1 MGSLLEIISVF
12 LMSTVK
18 FVFGG
23 VPLALGLGFSFF
35 EAVTVTSLGGFV
47 GVTAFVYTSD
57 KLIAYLKK
65 RKILKQLENPNQIRK
80 KSFTRTNKIIIIVKQ
95 RFGLLGISLLT
106 PLLLSIPIGCF
117 LAVRYFNDKQR
128 ILIYMFGSILFWSVS
143 ISSFKLLF

>member
-35 EAVTVTSLGGFV
+35 QAVTVTSLGGFV
-47 GVTAFVYTSD
+47 GVTVFVYTSD

>member
-1 MGSLLEIISVF
+1 
-12 LMSTVK
+12 MSTVK

-35 EAVTVTSLGGFV
+35 QAVTVTSLGGFV
-47 GVTAFVYTSD
+47 GVTVFVYTSD

>member
-1 MGSLLEIISVF
+1 
-12 LMSTVK
+12 MSTVK

-35 EAVTVTSLGGFV
+35 QAVTVTSLGGFV
-47 GVTAFVYTSD
+47 GVTIFVYTSD

-128 ILIYMFGSILFWSVS
+128 ILFYMFGSILFWSVS

>member
-47 GVTAFVYTSD
+47 GVTIFVYTSD

>member
-1 MGSLLEIISVF
+1 MEIVSVF

-23 VPLALGLGFSFF
+23 VPLAMVYGFSFF
-35 EAVTVTSLGGFV
+35 KAVTVTSLGGFT
-47 GVTAFVYTSD
+47 GVTIFIYTSD
-57 KLIAYLKK
+57 KLIAYFKK
-65 RKILKQLENPNQIRK
+65 RKILKEIKRPRLVPK
-80 KSFTRTNKIIIIVKQ
+80 KSFTRTNKIIVTVKQ
-95 RFGLLGISLLT
+95 RFGLLGISLIT

-143 ISSFKLLF
+143 FSSFKLLF